1 MKRRSFVKASIITGA
16 AGSLLPKISMASTTP
31 KKSDREFYELRIYT
45 LKNDTQQKLV
55 EDYFQNAAIPAL
67 NKLGSKNIGVFT
79 ELKPDGQTKIFTL
92 IPYSSLDDFLMVQT
106 KLVGDDD
113 YNTKGA
119 AYLSAPMDKP
129 AYDRIESSL
138 LQAFPG
144 MPKMEV
150 TDKKDRFFELRQYE
164 SPTEAAGKK
173 KIAMFND
180 GDEIAI
186 FKKIGFDAVF
196 YSETLIGTKR
206 PNLVYMVT
214 FDSMASHD
222 EKWKEFGADPKWVQL
237 RSMPEY
243 PDALVSHISSTFIV
257 PTAYSQ
263 V

>member
-1 MKRRSFVKASIITGA
+1 MKRRSFVKASLLTGA
-16 AGSLLPKISMASTTP
+16 ASSLLPKISRASTKA

-55 EDYFQNAAIPAL
+55 EDYFENAAIPAL
-67 NKLGSKNIGVFT
+67 NRLGSKNIGVFT
-79 ELKPDGQTKIFTL
+79 DYQPSTQTRIFAI
-92 IPYSSLDDFLMVQT
+92 IPYNSLDDFLAAQSKLAEDSEYQT
-106 KLVGDDD
+106 K
-113 YNTKGA
+113 A
-119 AYLSAPMDKP
+119 APYLSAPMDAP

-144 MPKMEV
+144 MPKLAAPE
-150 TDKKDRFFELRQYE
+150 KKERFFELRQYE

-173 KIAMFND
+173 KISMFND

-186 FKKIGFDAVF
+186 FKKIGFNSVF
-196 YSETLIGTKR
+196 YSEMLIGNRR

-222 EKWKEFGADPKWVQL
+222 EKWKAFGADPAWVKL

-243 PDALVSHISSTFIV
+243 PDALVSHITSTFIV
-257 PTAYSQ
+257 PTGYSQ
-263 V
+263 I

>member
-16 AGSLLPKISMASTTP
+16 AGSLLPKMSMASSTL

-55 EDYFQNAAIPAL
+55 EDYFENAAIPAL
-67 NKLGSKNIGVFT
+67 NKLGNKNIGVFT
-79 ELKPDGQTKIFTL
+79 ELKPDGQTRLFAL
-92 IPYSSLDDFLMVQT
+92 IPYSSLDNFLSAQN
-106 KLVGDDD
+106 KLAEDSD
-113 YNTKGA
+113 YQTKGA
-119 AYLSAPMDKP
+119 AYLSAPMDAP

-144 MPKMEV
+144 MPKMAV
-150 TDKKDRFFELRQYE
+150 TGKKDRFFELRQYE
-164 SPTEAAGKK
+164 SPTETAGKK
-173 KIAMFND
+173 KISMFND

-206 PNLVYMVT
+206 PNLIYMVT

-222 EKWKEFGADPKWVQL
+222 EKWKEFGADPAWVKL

-243 PDALVSHISSTFIV
+243 PDALVSHITSTFIV
-257 PTAYSQ
+257 PTGYSQ
-263 V
+263 I